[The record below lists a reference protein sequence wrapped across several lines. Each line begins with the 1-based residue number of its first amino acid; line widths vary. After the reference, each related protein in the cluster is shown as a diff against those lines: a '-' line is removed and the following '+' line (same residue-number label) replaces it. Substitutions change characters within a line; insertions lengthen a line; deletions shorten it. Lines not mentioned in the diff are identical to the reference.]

1 VDGPLSEI
9 IPMDV
14 RVSYQL
20 PAPALPRVSVPR
32 VEDADAPDASFSRR
46 KLLILA
52 AATVLTIASGVVLAG
67 ALGDLPDIWER
78 ISHGDPRWLALAAL
92 FEIGSFVGHI
102 VLFNAVGRDDRG
114 RITLGAS
121 AEINLAGHAATRLL
135 ATAGAG
141 GIALTAWA
149 MRRAGMPRSEV
160 GARMVTFTVLL
171 YSVYMGA
178 LIFGGLGLYT
188 GVLPGGGSA
197 AVTLVPALF
206 GAAVIAIAL
215 TAQLVRPAQANASRA
230 RRILAPVGSG
240 VRRAR
245 RLALSGNPALLGALM
260 WWGLDIAVLWAS
272 FKAFG
277 HAPPAGVLVVAYF
290 VGMLANTLPL
300 PGGIGGVDGGMI
312 GALVAFGT
320 NPGLALVAVLAYR
333 VFAFWLPI
341 APGAL
346 AYVKLRGR
354 VAGWALEDAAG
365 EPRAVPAERRRE
377 RRPAREPA
385 LAHCG

>member
-1 VDGPLSEI
+1 
-9 IPMDV
+9 MDV
-14 RVSYQL
+14 MVVQ
-20 PAPALPRVSVPR
+20 PAPAPIA
-32 VEDADAPDASFSRR
+32 VEADEPTGFSSR
-46 KLLILA
+46 KLGVLA
-52 AATVLTIASGVVLAG
+52 AASALAIASGVLLAG

-78 ISHGDPRWLALAAL
+78 ISHGDARWLALAAL
-92 FEIGSFVGHI
+92 FEIGSFYGHI
-102 VLFNAVGRDDRG
+102 LLFNAVGRDDSG
-114 RITLGAS
+114 RITLRAS

-135 ATAGAG
+135 ATGGAG

-149 MRRAGMPRSEV
+149 MRRAGQPRSDV
-160 GARMVTFTVLL
+160 AARMVTFTVLL
-171 YSVYMGA
+171 YSVYMFA

-188 GVLPGGGSA
+188 GVLHGGGSA
-197 AVTLVPALF
+197 AVTLAPAFL

-215 TAQLVRPAQANASRA
+215 TAQLVPPAQADSSRV
-230 RRILAPVGSG
+230 RRVLAPIGSG

-245 RLALSGNPALLGALM
+245 RLALSGNPALLGALL

-277 HAPPAGVLVVAYF
+277 HAPPWGVLVVAYF
-290 VGMLANTLPL
+290 VGTLANLLPL

-320 NPGLALVAVLAYR
+320 APGLALVAVLAYR

-346 AYVKLRGR
+346 AYVNLRKR
-354 VAGWALEDAAG
+354 VATWELEDAEG
-365 EPRAVPAERRRE
+365 ERPARPSALRRRPRAT
-377 RRPAREPA
+377 REPA
-385 LAHCG
+385 LAH

>member
-1 VDGPLSEI
+1 MEVTVFQPLSA
-9 IPMDV
+9 P
-14 RVSYQL
+14 
-20 PAPALPRVSVPR
+20 PAPRIEAA
-32 VEDADAPDASFSRR
+32 EDPDTGFSRR
-46 KLLILA
+46 RLLVLA
-52 AATVLTIASGVVLAG
+52 AATALTLASGVLLAG
-67 ALGDLPDIWER
+67 ALGDLPDVWER
-78 ISHGDPRWLALAAL
+78 ISHGDGRWLALAAL
-92 FEIGSFVGHI
+92 FEAGSFLGHI
-102 VLFNAVGRDDRG
+102 ILFNAVGRDPRG

-149 MRRAGMPRSEV
+149 MRRAGMERSDV

-171 YSVYMGA
+171 YSVYMFA

-188 GVLPGGGSA
+188 GVLHGGGSA
-197 AVTLVPALF
+197 AVTLAPALL
-206 GAAVIAIAL
+206 GATVIAIAL
-215 TAQLVRPAQANASRA
+215 TAQLVPPAPGGGSRVH
-230 RRILAPVGSG
+230 RVLAPVGSG

-245 RLALSGNPALLGALM
+245 RLILSGDPAVFGALM

-277 HAPPAGVLVVAYF
+277 EAPPAGVLVVAYF

-312 GALVAFGT
+312 GALVAFGVA
-320 NPGLALVAVLAYR
+320 PGLALVAVLAYR

-341 APGAL
+341 APGAV

-354 VAGWALEDAAG
+354 VADWALEDTSD
-365 EPRAVPAERRRE
+365 EPRPVPVEPRRE
-377 RRPAREPA
+377 RRPAREPV

>member
-1 VDGPLSEI
+1 MDLS
-9 IPMDV
+9 V
-14 RVSYQL
+14 VHQL
-20 PAPALPRVSVPR
+20 PAPAVVSR
-32 VEDADAPDASFSRR
+32 VEEAEEPSAGFSRR
-46 KLLILA
+46 RLLVLA
-52 AATVLTIASGVVLAG
+52 AATVLTVASGVLLAG

-92 FEIGSFVGHI
+92 FEVGSFLGHI
-102 VLFNAVGRDDRG
+102 VLFNAVGRDPRG
-114 RITLGAS
+114 RITLAAS

-149 MRRAGMPRSEV
+149 MRRAGMARSDV

-171 YSVYMGA
+171 YSVYMFA

-188 GVLPGGGSA
+188 GALHGGGSA
-197 AVTLVPALF
+197 VVTLAPALF

-215 TAQLVRPAQANASRA
+215 SAQLVPPAQADGSRVH
-230 RRILAPVGSG
+230 RVLAPVGSG
-240 VRRAR
+240 VREAR
-245 RLALSGNPALLGALM
+245 RLIVAGDPALFGALM

-277 HAPPAGVLVVAYF
+277 EAPPAGVLVVAYF

-312 GALVAFGT
+312 GALVAFGVAS
-320 NPGLALVAVLAYR
+320 GLALVAVLAYR

-341 APGAL
+341 APGAA

-354 VAGWALEDAAG
+354 VSDWALEDASDA
-365 EPRAVPAERRRE
+365 PRPLPVERRRE

>member
-1 VDGPLSEI
+1 MSVMVVQP
-9 IPMDV
+9 
-14 RVSYQL
+14 L
-20 PAPALPRVSVPR
+20 PAPPPAAPATPVA
-32 VEDADAPDASFSRR
+32 EADDPTTGFSRR
-46 KLLILA
+46 KLAILA
-52 AATVLTIASGVVLAG
+52 AATVLTLASGAALAG
-67 ALGDLPDIWER
+67 ALGDLPGIWER

-92 FEIGSFVGHI
+92 FEIGSFLGHI

-114 RITLGAS
+114 RITMSAS
-121 AEINLAGHAATRLL
+121 AEINVAGHAATRLL

-149 MRRAGMPRSEV
+149 MRRAGMARSEV
-160 GARMVTFTVLL
+160 GARMVTFTVVL

-178 LIFGGLGLYT
+178 LVVGGLGLYT

-215 TAQLVRPAQANASRA
+215 TAQLVRPAPEGGSRIH
-230 RRILAPVGSG
+230 RILAPVGSG

-245 RLALSGNPALLGALM
+245 RLVLSGNPALLGALM

-277 HAPPAGVLVVAYF
+277 AAPPVAVLVVAYF

-346 AYVKLRGR
+346 AYVKLRRR
-354 VAGWALEDAAG
+354 VAAWELEDAEG
-365 EPRAVPAERRRE
+365 VRPTRPSVLRRRT
-377 RRPAREPA
+377 RPAREPA
-385 LAHCG
+385 LAHVA

>member
-1 VDGPLSEI
+1 
-9 IPMDV
+9 MDLMV
-14 RVSYQL
+14 VQPFAP
-20 PAPALPRVSVPR
+20 PAPP
-32 VEDADAPDASFSRR
+32 APVTRAAEVDDPTTGFSRR
-46 KLLILA
+46 RLAILV
-52 AATVLTIASGVVLAG
+52 AATLLTLGSGVLLAG
-67 ALGDLPDIWER
+67 ALGDLPEIWER
-78 ISHGDPRWLALAAL
+78 ISHGDPHWLALAAL
-92 FEIGSFVGHI
+92 FEIGSFLGHI
-102 VLFNAVGRDDRG
+102 VLFNAVGRDDSG

-149 MRRAGMPRSEV
+149 MRRAGMARSEV

-178 LIFGGLGLYT
+178 LIVGGLGLYT

-197 AVTLVPALF
+197 AVTLAPAIF

-215 TAQLVRPAQANASRA
+215 TAQLVRPAPEGSSRIH
-230 RRILAPVGSG
+230 RVLAPVGSG

-245 RLALSGNPALLGALM
+245 RLVLSGNPALLGALM

-277 HAPPAGVLVVAYF
+277 AAPPVAVVVVAYF

-320 NPGLALVAVLAYR
+320 NPGLALIAVLSYR
-333 VFAFWLPI
+333 VFAFWMPI

-346 AYVKLRGR
+346 AYVKLRRR
-354 VAGWALEDAAG
+354 VAGWELEDAAG
-365 EPRAVPAERRRE
+365 EPVARPAARRRPARPTRE
-377 RRPAREPA
+377 PAREPA
-385 LAHCG
+385 LAHMG